1 MAGEDKEILISIK
14 VDNEQAQKSITDQ
27 TLKITKLQDANTKLK
42 DKNKELAKSE
52 GDTTAQRA
60 KNSEEIAKNTLKISQ
75 ANAVRKRA
83 ITSQKAE
90 AGSLNNLRNT
100 LATLTAK
107 RNQDLV
113 VGSKAF
119 NQANKDIDGLNAS
132 IKKAEQGGGDF
143 RRSVGNYSTAL
154 DGVGESVSKVSPAL
168 GGMVTGF
175 VSATKAALAFIA
187 TPIGAVLAAVGAAV
201 AAVIQYFKRT
211 EGGGDKLAVVMATLS
226 GSFEAV
232 MDVVAGLGKLLFD
245 VFVGGFN
252 LIANQFKLSGL
263 AMQEVILALDVA
275 WQKVFGSTED
285 YEKAQEDLKK
295 NTEEIIKVG
304 KEQVQIVKDTTKG
317 VIANTG
323 ALVDNIAKTG
333 EKIEKTIAQARAERD
348 LQKATITATTA
359 NAERN
364 RQIFE
369 GLKLSKDETK
379 SFEERKKGLEL
390 ASKAEQEMADSKV
403 YLAQKAADIARAQ
416 FKINDSDLD
425 ARQALAEADA
435 KVTEAQTASLRVQTK
450 IQASKITLLKQE
462 EAEINALQAK
472 KKKAAEDDQ
481 KLQEEIL
488 VKTIES
494 EQKLKEVKAISA
506 AEDIEDAQERL
517 IAFTAIEKER
527 LRIQLED
534 ETLLKAD
541 IELLEFESGQRI
553 AVLRENAAA
562 QQDDIRKRNLEKDK
576 AAAETKKKLNK
587 DVLNN
592 STNALNDALTFAQII
607 AGKDEKLQRRLATI
621 KTVINTAVGI
631 GRAFADLPIYA
642 AIPAAAVVAATGV
655 TQIAA
660 INNSESG
667 NVSSTSATVPTTNT
681 PTADTSQADTSA
693 NQQAALSDA
702 ISNLGLTVA
711 VSEINDAQ
719 SNVKVAED
727 NSTI

>member
-1 MAGEDKEILISIK
+1 MAEDKEILISIK

-52 GDTTAQRA
+52 SDTTAQRA

-75 ANAVRKRA
+75 ANGVRKRA

-90 AGSLNNLRNT
+90 VGSLNNLRNT

-119 NQANKDIDGLNAS
+119 NQANKDIDGLNS
-132 IKKAEQGGGDF
+132 KIKKAEQQGGNF
-143 RRSVGNYSTAL
+143 TRSVGNYSTAL
-154 DGVGESVSKVSPAL
+154 DGVGKSMTAVNPAL
-168 GGMVTGF
+168 GGMISGF
-175 VSATKAALAFIA
+175 AGATKAALAFIA
-187 TPIGAVLAAVGAAV
+187 TPIGAVLAAVAAV
-201 AAVIQYFKRT
+201 LGAVVQYFQRT
-211 EGGGDKLAVVMATLS
+211 EEGGDKLAVAMAYLS
-226 GSFEAV
+226 GTFEAIL
-232 MDVVAGLGKLLFD
+232 DVVGGLGKLLFD
-245 VFVGGFN
+245 VFVTGFN
-252 LIANQFKLSGL
+252 VIATQFKINGL
-263 AMQEVILALDVA
+263 VMKEVILGLNVA
-275 WQKVFGSTED
+275 YQKVFGSVED
-285 YEKAQEDLKK
+285 YDKAQQELAD
-295 NTEEIIKVG
+295 NTDEIIKLA
-304 KEQVQIVKDTTKG
+304 KEQKDNIVDGTKAL
-317 VIANTG
+317 VANTG
-323 ALVDNIAKTG
+323 AIVDNIAATG
-333 EKIEKTIAQARAERD
+333 DKIAQTAEQQR
-348 LQKATITATTA
+348 LENALNKTRRETTVSS
-359 NAERN
+359 AEAN

-379 SFEERKKGLEL
+379 SYEERRKGLEL
-390 ASKAEQEMADSKV
+390 ASKAEQKLADDK
-403 YLAQKAADIARAQ
+403 LKIAQQEYDIIKARDA
-416 FKINDSDLD
+416 INDSNTE
-425 ARQALAEADA
+425 ALQEVADAEA
-435 KVTEAQTASLRVQTK
+435 KVIEAQTASIRTQTK
-450 IQASKITLLKQE
+450 IQAAKITLIKQE

-481 KLQEEIL
+481 KLQEETL
-488 VKTIES
+488 TRTIES
-494 EQKLKEVKAISA
+494 EQKLKEVKAIAA
-506 AEDIEDAQERL
+506 AEELEDEGEKL

-541 IELLEFESGQRI
+541 IELLEFESNQRL

-592 STNALNDALTFAQII
+592 GVNALNDALTFAQII
-607 AGKDEKLQRRLATI
+607 AGKDEKLQRKLATI

-667 NVSSTSATVPTTNT
+667 NVSGTSATVPTTNT

-702 ISNLGLTVA
+702 ISNLGLTVS
-711 VSEINDAQ
+711 VTEINDAQ
-719 SNVKVAED
+719 SNVQVAED

>member
-1 MAGEDKEILISIK
+1 MAEDKEILISIK

-52 GDTTAQRA
+52 SDTTAQRA

-75 ANAVRKRA
+75 ANGVRKRA

-90 AGSLNNLRNT
+90 VGSLNNLRNT

-119 NQANKDIDGLNAS
+119 NQANKDIDGLNS
-132 IKKAEQGGGDF
+132 KIKKAEQQGGNF
-143 RRSVGNYSTAL
+143 TRSVGNYSTAL
-154 DGVGESVSKVSPAL
+154 DGVGKSMTAVNPAL
-168 GGMVTGF
+168 GGMISGF
-175 VSATKAALAFIA
+175 AGATKAALAFIA
-187 TPIGAVLAAVGAAV
+187 TPIGAVLAAVAAV
-201 AAVIQYFKRT
+201 LGAVVQYFQRT
-211 EGGGDKLAVVMATLS
+211 EEGGDKLAVAMAYLS
-226 GSFEAV
+226 GTFEAIL
-232 MDVVAGLGKLLFD
+232 DVVGGLGKLLFD
-245 VFVGGFN
+245 VFVTWFN
-252 LIANQFKLSGL
+252 VIATQFKINGL
-263 AMQEVILALDVA
+263 VMKEVILGLNVA
-275 WQKVFGSTED
+275 YQKVFGSVED
-285 YEKAQEDLKK
+285 YDKAQQELAD
-295 NTEEIIKVG
+295 NTDEIIKLA
-304 KEQVQIVKDTTKG
+304 KEQKDNIVDGTKAL
-317 VIANTG
+317 VANTG
-323 ALVDNIAKTG
+323 AIVDNIAATG
-333 EKIEKTIAQARAERD
+333 DKIAQTAEQQR
-348 LQKATITATTA
+348 LENALNKTRRETTVSS
-359 NAERN
+359 AEAN

-379 SFEERKKGLEL
+379 SYEERRKGLEL
-390 ASKAEQEMADSKV
+390 ASKAEQKLADDK
-403 YLAQKAADIARAQ
+403 LKIAQQEYDIIKARDA
-416 FKINDSDLD
+416 INDSNTE
-425 ARQALAEADA
+425 ALQEVADAEA
-435 KVTEAQTASLRVQTK
+435 KVIEAQTASIRTQTK
-450 IQASKITLLKQE
+450 IQAAKITLIKQE

-481 KLQEEIL
+481 KLQEETL
-488 VKTIES
+488 TRTIES
-494 EQKLKEVKAISA
+494 EQKLKEVKAIAA
-506 AEDIEDAQERL
+506 AEELEDEGEKL

-541 IELLEFESGQRI
+541 IELLEFESNQRL

-592 STNALNDALTFAQII
+592 GVNALNDALTFAQII
-607 AGKDEKLQRRLATI
+607 AGKDEKLQRKLATI

-667 NVSSTSATVPTTNT
+667 NVSGTSATVPTTNT

-702 ISNLGLTVA
+702 ISNLGLTVS
-711 VSEINDAQ
+711 VTEINDAQ
-719 SNVKVAED
+719 SNVQVAED